1 MKSNSFRAPPSTPRG
16 IALTLLGR
24 IEDEGAFADRILAA
38 DPVASLPDRDR
49 QFVRELVLGALRWR
63 SRLDHVVVTFAG
75 RPLAKID
82 PPVRDVL
89 RLGLYQFMFM
99 NSVPDFAA
107 VDESVRLARTVRG
120 TGASGLVNALLRRFQ
135 REGEPPPPDGDV
147 DRIAVTCAHP
157 RWLVERWTGH
167 FGVEITEAICHAGV
181 EKHPIFVR
189 ARRGRITAAELAERL
204 VDKGFDPSPV
214 PGFPDYLALAKA
226 TGLFGSEP
234 FTTGLCTVQDP
245 AAGMAV
251 DLLDPQ
257 PGEHILDCCAAPG
270 GKTTRIA
277 ELMEDRGKVTA
288 IDVHEGRLGLVRG
301 VAERLGLKSIVCIAG
316 DVLEFAD
323 APKNG
328 YDRVLVDAPCTGTG
342 VLAKRP
348 DMKWRLMPEDIPRMA
363 ALQAVMLGHMS
374 GLVRPG
380 GVLVYSTCTLEP
392 EENEEV
398 VSSFL
403 GAHEDFSLET
413 AEVFGD
419 VSSGAATNAGNLV
432 LPHEG
437 GGTGAYAAKLIR
449 KES

>member
-1 MKSNSFRAPPSTPRG
+1 MTTNSFRAPPSTPRG

-24 IEDEGAFADRILAA
+24 IEEEGAFADRILAA
-38 DPVASLPDRDR
+38 DPVAALPDRDR
-49 QFVRELVLGALRWR
+49 QFVRELVLGTLRWR

-75 RPLAKID
+75 RPLGKID
-82 PPVRDVL
+82 PPVRDIL

-135 REGEPPPPDGDV
+135 REGEPPPPDGDA
-147 DRIAVTCAHP
+147 DRIAVTRAHP
-157 RWLVERWTGH
+157 RWLVQRWVER
-167 FGVEITEAICHAGV
+167 FGVETTEAICQVGV
-181 EKHPIFVR
+181 EKHPVFLR
-189 ARRGRITAAELAERL
+189 ARRGRATADELAEL
-204 VDKGFDPSPV
+204 LAEKGFGSTPV
-214 PGFPDYLALAKA
+214 PDYPDYLALAKA
-226 TGLFGSEP
+226 TGLFESEP
-234 FTTGLCTVQDP
+234 FTEGLCTVQDP

-277 ELMEDRGKVTA
+277 ELMEDRGRVTA
-288 IDVHEGRLGLVRG
+288 MDVHAGRLGLVSG
-301 VAERLGLKSIVCIAG
+301 AAGRLGLTSVVCVTG
-316 DVLEFAD
+316 DALEFAD
-323 APKNG
+323 APENG

-348 DMKWRLMPEDIPRMA
+348 DMKWSMTPEDIPRMA
-363 ALQAVMLGHMS
+363 EIQTAMLGHMS

-392 EENEEV
+392 EENEV
-398 VSSFL
+398 VVNCFL
-403 GAHEDFSLET
+403 DAHEDFSLEP
-413 AEVFGD
+413 AGVFGD
-419 VSSGAATNAGNLV
+419 VSSDAAVKVGNLV

-437 GGTGAYAAKLIR
+437 AGTGAYAVKLIR
-449 KES
+449 KGS